1 MCRGAQATWKKR
13 TLLKRTGEIIRLR
26 ADFPVIIETEENPF
40 FLKEAV
46 L

>member
-1 MCRGAQATWKKR
+1 MPGSAGTWKKR